1 MSFKAAA
8 LKQYAASFA
17 ISKSRRMQL
26 NAFTRSTQHF
36 LLKGCCQGQ
45 KRENQLSKNWTSCIL
60 MTVSYIL
67 EKWLETLTGL

>member
-36 LLKGCCQGQ
+36 LLKDCCQGQ
-45 KRENQLSKNWTSCIL
+45 KRENQLLKNWTSCIL

-67 EKWLETLTGL
+67 EK